1 MGSER
6 RDVQR
11 GGTYREV
18 GHTQR
23 GGTYRENMD
32 RLPTLERF
40 LCCCDLKT
48 GTLIIGVFNLICAV
62 LLGILSLFGLA
73 TMIFATVV
81 VNTTDQ
87 QKMNEA
93 LSNFN
98 NNFNTEGDLGQGL
111 DTATSEEAKTAA
123 NVALIFSIVMMAI
136 LCIICVGYVIVASML
151 IHGAR
156 TSKPGLLMPWF
167 IHRWDGHRDLPFH
180 LRLLFQEAAAG
191 GAGPQTHPTA
201 EGLKYKPTFTACV
214 QYTAFSTSENLFIL
228 LKKIRVEKSAQCS
241 RSVITS

>member
-1 MGSER
+1 MGTVRGGTYREEGHTER
-6 RDVQR
+6 RDIQR

-156 TSKPGLLMPWF
+156 TSKPGLLMPW
-167 IHRWDGHRDLPFH
+167 IILTIVSLIYDLIRIVGYLIALDFTH
-180 LRLLFQEAAAG
+180 LG
-191 GAGPQTHPTA
+191 SSIVGMVIGI
-201 EGLKYKPTFTACV
+201 Y
-214 QYTAFSTSENLFIL
+214 LFICVCSFRKQL
-228 LKKIRVEKSAQCS
+228 LEEQAPRPIPLQKA
-241 RSVITS
+241 

>member
-1 MGSER
+1 MGT
-6 RDVQR
+6 VR
-11 GGTYREV
+11 GGTYRERDI
-18 GHTQR
+18 QR
-23 GGTYRENMD
+23 GGTYTENMD

-48 GTLIIGVFNLICAV
+48 GTLIIGVFNLICAA

-98 NNFNTEGDLGQGL
+98 NNFKTE
-111 DTATSEEAKTAA
+111 A

-136 LCIICVGYVIVASML
+136 LCIICVGYVIVACSSM
-151 IHGAR
+151 
-156 TSKPGLLMPWF
+156 
-167 IHRWDGHRDLPFH
+167 
-180 LRLLFQEAAAG
+180 
-191 GAGPQTHPTA
+191 
-201 EGLKYKPTFTACV
+201 
-214 QYTAFSTSENLFIL
+214 
-228 LKKIRVEKSAQCS
+228 
-241 RSVITS
+241 